1 MDCWHH
7 EIEKA
12 TSEAQVVK
20 SASDYLVLWAPRE
33 LEPTKLGL
41 NALRIDSCDDIERV
55 KSHLADSP
63 ASANPVTPRQAH
75 LRELADYFWHAST
88 RIGELRRSRVRPATP
103 IPYLR

>member
-12 TSEAQVVK
+12 NTEAEVVR
-20 SASDYLVLWAPRE
+20 SASDYLLLWAPRE
-33 LEPTKLGL
+33 LAPTTLGL
-41 NALRIDSCDDIERV
+41 RALRIENCDDIERV

-63 ASANPVTPRQAH
+63 ANATPVTSRQAH

-88 RIGELRRSRVRPATP
+88 RIGELRRSRAKPAAP